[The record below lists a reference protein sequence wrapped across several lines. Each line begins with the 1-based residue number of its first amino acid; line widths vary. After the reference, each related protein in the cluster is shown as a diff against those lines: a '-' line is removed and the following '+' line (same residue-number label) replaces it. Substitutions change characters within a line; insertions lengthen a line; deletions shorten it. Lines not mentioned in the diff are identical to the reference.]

1 VKKRHAKALRWDRE
15 REKRKEIK
23 IVEGVW
29 NDDVRKKHTKQL
41 LSLQRNKETYG
52 YVASVRS
59 LFKNNRG
66 KIIDRSITARDISNS
81 KFPTERLFQLPWE
94 KPDSVFITGSTEE
107 GLWELAHPSSSK
119 HDQKIFLA

>member
-1 VKKRHAKALRWDRE
+1 LRWDRE

-66 KIIDRSITARDISNS
+66 TIIDRSITARDISNS
-81 KFPTERLFQLPWE
+81 TFPTERLFQLPWE
-94 KPDSVFITGSTEE
+94 KPDSVFITGSSEE
-107 GLWELAHPSSSK
+107 GL
-119 HDQKIFLA
+119 